1 MSWARPTR
9 IALALALLGLAGGGA
24 TAESEKARQ
33 AWTEIDWPFLL
44 DQWGTGRAFRC
55 EGPGCG
61 AERLFVRVKSGFCNC
76 FQGVADDDEVDRLT
90 DFEFLDG
97 RAQPLGTGRPI
108 RIADRSGRMRSF
120 AVATPDGATR
130 QAVSAVVSKDCE
142 ALVATLILSPDGP
155 VSIEPSLLLPGTM
168 IANLP

>member
-1 MSWARPTR
+1 MSWARTAR

-24 TAESEKARQ
+24 TAESENARQ

-61 AERLFVRVKSGFCNC
+61 AERVFV
-76 FQGVADDDEVDRLT
+76 
-90 DFEFLDG
+90 
-97 RAQPLGTGRPI
+97 P
-108 RIADRSGRMRSF
+108 F
-120 AVATPDGATR
+120 AVETGDGATR
-130 QAVSAVVSKDCE
+130 QAISAVVSKDCE
-142 ALVATLILSPDGP
+142 ALVATLILSRDGP

-168 IANLP
+168 NANLP